1 MPAVTGG
8 PAPRDGA
15 VDSFRSRPAMLMGVA
30 MSAILCAFAAA
41 LWFGLGEDL
50 RALFTWPQ
58 RITLLVFLGI
68 AVAMMTGLG
77 LSNLQVS
84 REGIRVRNVF
94 FTRTVDW
101 SQLRGIRFGENDPWA
116 YLVLNPTATHPE
128 GRDLMVLAVQR
139 AEGRGAQARLDE
151 LIASIDRHRPTVQ
164 E

>member
-1 MPAVTGG
+1 MSGDQTQRGG
-8 PAPRDGA
+8 E
-15 VDSFRSRPAMLMGVA
+15 VDKFHSRPALMMGVA

-41 LWFGLGEDL
+41 LWFALGDEL

-58 RITLLVFLGI
+58 TVTLLVFLGI
-68 AVAMMTGLG
+68 GVAMMTGLG

-101 SQLRGIRFGENDPWA
+101 SQLRGIRFGEHDPWA
-116 YLVLNPTATHPE
+116 YLVLNPTPEHPE
-128 GRDLMVLAVQR
+128 GRELMVLAIQR
-139 AEGRGAQARLDE
+139 AEGRGAQARLEE
-151 LIASIDRHRPTVQ
+151 LVASIGRHRPAVQ